1 MSCHINTIICGW
13 LKLLLLVRNA
23 NIRDLTS
30 SSCWLAIVALQ
41 VSGPRFVWVE
51 IHTTFLKYAAKK
63 KSLIGLCLTERKSAI
78 LLCTGNGMTLCA
90 SSCRRPR
97 ILVFL
102 WFPNLCIVFLFLFL
116 TPEKQGKVRL
126 VPSCASLVTF

>member
-23 NIRDLTS
+23 NSPRSYVIIL
-30 SSCWLAIVALQ
+30 LAGDRGAA
-41 VSGPRFVWVE
+41 GFRTRFVWVE
-51 IHTTFLKYAAKK
+51 IHTTFLKYASKK
-63 KSLIGLCLTERKSAI
+63 KILNRPMSERKSAI
-78 LLCTGNGMTLCA
+78 LHCTGSGMTLCA

-97 ILVFL
+97 IFVFL

-116 TPEKQGKVRL
+116 TPEEQGKVRL